1 MKFKGLVFVFAV
13 MAVLTV
19 SCGKKAIQGTK
30 VLTEQDS
37 IAYAFGI
44 VNYNALAADS
54 LDLNPMIV
62 AKAMMDGKEGKA
74 IFNEEAARGTIMRF
88 INRREA
94 EKAAKKAAEDKITYK
109 EWNQQNLDFLA
120 KNKEKQGVITTA
132 SGLQYEV
139 VKMGKGPK
147 PVANSTIKV
156 HYAGSLI
163 DGLEFDSSYKRNEP
177 VTLSLENIIAGWKE
191 VLPLMPVGSK
201 FKVYIPSELGYGETG
216 AAGGKIKPYSVLIFD
231 IELLDIVKE

>member
-1 MKFKGLVFVFAV
+1 MKFKGLVFVFAAV
-13 MAVLTV
+13 AVLTV
-19 SCGKKAIQGTK
+19 SCGKKAIQSTK
-30 VLTEQDS
+30 ILTEQDS

-54 LDLNPMIV
+54 LDLNPLVV
-62 AKAMMDGKEGKA
+62 AKAMMDGKDGKA
-74 IFNEEAARGTIMRF
+74 ILNEEAARGTIMRF

-94 EKAAKKAAEDKITYK
+94 EKAAKKAEQDKITYK
-109 EWNQQNLDFLA
+109 EWIQQNTDFLA

-147 PVANSTIKV
+147 PEANSSIKV

-201 FKVYIPSELGYGETG
+201 FKVYIPSELGYGEAG
-216 AAGGKIKPYSVLIFD
+216 AAGGKIKPFSVLVFD
-231 IELLDIVKE
+231 IELLDIVK